1 MNNQKAHE
9 LVSVIIPFYNSS
21 KTILETLQSVEKQT
35 YPAIEIIVVN
45 DGSDEENRQ
54 YLKQIMT
61 DYPHVQLVEQNN
73 KGLPA
78 ARNAGARV
86 ARGVYFTFLDSDD
99 IVKPD
104 YLRACVEALHAHPRA
119 KVAYTRAEFFGART
133 GEFVLQPY
141 NGFKS
146 LLQGNRFYCTALH
159 RSEDFWRV
167 GGFDESFRTHEDWE
181 YWIRLLQDDN
191 AEVICVPD
199 ILFMYRKHDDG
210 SSLIDQLE
218 REPKAI
224 QSDWQRIYEKH
235 RQLYLQY
242 GLGFHDLA
250 ASLNKQEEQIK
261 HLGMQVSILEQDKQ
275 KLISNLNE
283 TERVNGSLQDTI
295 NVLYQVRDF
304 QEHQYQKYKRLWA
317 VTLVKPLIKIEQ
329 GLSSVN
335 VYRKGFYILAKE
347 KGSIGKAYQYL
358 RRMRKMNPNE
368 DKPVKRYLRTLV
380 AQRKT
385 GSVVPWHVPAF
396 FDIADTK
403 AYQSWIQRNDTR
415 TEDDFKRMQ
424 HEIGAFLHQPLV
436 SILMPVYNVDSKWL
450 ILAIDSVR
458 DQVYENWELC
468 ISDDASPNPD
478 IRSVLE
484 KYMQLDERIK
494 VVFREGN
501 GHISENSNSALAL
514 ASGEWLALMDHDDV
528 LPNHALY
535 EVVKAIHKSPD
546 AALIYSDEDKIDEKG
561 RRFMPHFKSD
571 FNLDLL
577 YGQNYISHL
586 GVYRTDIAKA
596 IGGFR
601 KGLEGSQDYD
611 FLLRYLLKIDPSQ
624 IIHIP
629 KVLYHWRA
637 IEGSTAL
644 SSGEKSYTTEAGVK
658 ALQNYFAQLHADV
671 SVGRGK
677 ADNLYRVQWNLT
689 YEPLVS
695 LIIPTKNGYEVTK
708 QAIDSI
714 LNKTTYAHYEILLV
728 DNNSDDPKALAYFDE
743 LSQHEKITVLRYP
756 HPFNYSAINNF
767 AVQHARGEVL
777 GLINNDVE
785 VIDGG
790 WLTEMVSQAM
800 RPDIGCVG
808 AMLYYPNDTIQHAG
822 VVIGLGGVAGHSHKH
837 FLRDSNGYFFRLR
850 LVQNSMAVTAACL
863 LLRKTTF
870 DEVGGLNE
878 RDLTVA
884 FNDVDLCLKVHKAG
898 YRNLWTPYAELYHH
912 ESISRGRED
921 NPEKIARFK
930 REVDYMLNTWHTNTL
945 FDPYYNPN
953 LTIERENFSIS
964 MLSRVD
970 TSS

>member
-45 DGSDEENRQ
+45 DGSDEENRH

-73 KGLPA
+73 KGVPA

-99 IVKPD
+99 IIKPD
-104 YLRACVEALHAHPRA
+104 YLRACVEALHTHPRA
-119 KVAYTRAEFFGART
+119 KLAYTRAEFFGART
-133 GEFVLQPY
+133 GEFLLAPY
-141 NGFKS
+141 DGIKS
-146 LLQGNRFYCTALH
+146 LLQGNRIPNAVALQH
-159 RSEDFWRV
+159 SKDFWEV

-242 GLGFHDLA
+242 GLGFHDLV

-261 HLGMQVSILEQDKQ
+261 HLGMQVRTL
-275 KLISNLNE
+275 
-283 TERVNGSLQDTI
+283 
-295 NVLYQVRDF
+295 
-304 QEHQYQKYKRLWA
+304 EHQYQKYKRLWA

-347 KGSIGKAYQYL
+347 KGSIGKAYQHL

-368 DKPVKRYLRTLV
+368 DKPVKRYLRNLV
-380 AQRKT
+380 AQKKT
-385 GSVVPWHVPAF
+385 GSTVPWHVPAF
-396 FDIADTK
+396 FDITDTK

-953 LTIERENFSIS
+953 LTIEREDFSIS

>member
-45 DGSDEENRQ
+45 DGSDEENRH

-73 KGLPA
+73 KGVPA

-99 IVKPD
+99 IIKPD
-104 YLRACVEALHAHPRA
+104 YLRACVEALHTHPRA
-119 KVAYTRAEFFGART
+119 KLAYTRAEFFGART
-133 GEFVLQPY
+133 GEFLLAPY
-141 NGFKS
+141 DGIKS
-146 LLQGNRFYCTALH
+146 LLQGNRIPNAVALQH
-159 RSEDFWRV
+159 SKDFWEV

-261 HLGMQVSILEQDKQ
+261 HLGMQVSILEQD
-275 KLISNLNE
+275 
-283 TERVNGSLQDTI
+283 NGSLQDTI

-317 VTLVKPLIKIEQ
+317 VTLVKPLIKIEL

-347 KGSIGKAYQYL
+347 KGSIGKAYQHL

-368 DKPVKRYLRTLV
+368 DKPVKRYLRNLV
-380 AQRKT
+380 AQKKT
-385 GSVVPWHVPAF
+385 GSTVPWHVPAF
-396 FDIADTK
+396 FDITDTK

-494 VVFREGN
+494 VVFRERN

-714 LNKTTYAHYEILLV
+714 LDKTTYAHYEILLV
-728 DNNSDDPKALAYFDE
+728 DNDSDDPKALAYFNE
-743 LSQHEKITVLRYP
+743 LSQHERITVLRYP

-767 AVQHARGEVL
+767 AVQHARGEVI

-822 VVIGLGGVAGHSHKH
+822 VVIGINGVAGHSHKH
-837 FLRDSNGYFFRLR
+837 YPKSHLGYFSRLFVAQD
-850 LVQNSMAVTAACL
+850 LLAVTAACL

-953 LTIERENFSIS
+953 LTIEREDFSIS

>member
-99 IVKPD
+99 IIKPD
-104 YLRACVEALHAHPRA
+104 YLRACVEALHTHPRA
-119 KVAYTRAEFFGART
+119 KLAYTRAEFFGART
-133 GEFVLQPY
+133 GEFLLAPY
-141 NGFKS
+141 DGIKS
-146 LLQGNRFYCTALH
+146 LLQGNRIPNAVALQH
-159 RSEDFWRV
+159 SKDFWEV

-261 HLGMQVSILEQDKQ
+261 HLGMQVSILEQD
-275 KLISNLNE
+275 
-283 TERVNGSLQDTI
+283 NGSLQDTI

-347 KGSIGKAYQYL
+347 KGSIGKAYQHL

-368 DKPVKRYLRTLV
+368 DKPVKRYLRNLV
-380 AQRKT
+380 AQKKT
-385 GSVVPWHVPAF
+385 GSTVPWHVPAF
-396 FDIADTK
+396 FDITDTK

-494 VVFREGN
+494 VVFRERN

-767 AVQHARGEVL
+767 AVQHARGEVI

-822 VVIGLGGVAGHSHKH
+822 VVIGINGVAGHSHKH
-837 FLRDSNGYFFRLR
+837 YPKSHLGYFSRLFVAQD
-850 LVQNSMAVTAACL
+850 LLAVTAACL

-953 LTIERENFSIS
+953 LTIEREDFSIS

>member
-242 GLGFHDLA
+242 GLGFHDLV

-261 HLGMQVSILEQDKQ
+261 HLGMQVSILEQD
-275 KLISNLNE
+275 
-283 TERVNGSLQDTI
+283 NGSLQDTI

-494 VVFREGN
+494 VVFRERN

-822 VVIGLGGVAGHSHKH
+822 VVIGINGVAGHSHKH
-837 FLRDSNGYFFRLR
+837 YPKSHLGYFSRLFVAQD
-850 LVQNSMAVTAACL
+850 LLAVTAACL

-953 LTIERENFSIS
+953 LTIEREDFSIS

>member
-86 ARGVYFTFLDSDD
+86 ARGVYFTFLDSDN
-99 IVKPD
+99 IIKPD

-133 GEFVLQPY
+133 GEFLLAPY
-141 NGFKS
+141 DGIKS
-146 LLQGNRFYCTALH
+146 LLQGNRIPNAVALQH
-159 RSEDFWRV
+159 SKDFWEV

-261 HLGMQVSILEQDKQ
+261 HLGMQVSILEQD
-275 KLISNLNE
+275 
-283 TERVNGSLQDTI
+283 NGSLQDTI

-347 KGSIGKAYQYL
+347 KGSIGKAYQHL

-368 DKPVKRYLRTLV
+368 DKPVKRYLRNLV
-380 AQRKT
+380 AQKKT
-385 GSVVPWHVPAF
+385 GSTVPWHVPAF
-396 FDIADTK
+396 FDITDTK

-494 VVFREGN
+494 VVFRERN

-767 AVQHARGEVL
+767 AVQHARGEVI

-822 VVIGLGGVAGHSHKH
+822 VVIGINGVAGHSHKH
-837 FLRDSNGYFFRLR
+837 YPKSHLGYFSRLFVAQD
-850 LVQNSMAVTAACL
+850 LLAVTAACL

-953 LTIERENFSIS
+953 LTIEREDFSIS